1 MKDIQCATNGERIR
15 VYKYHTDKFKSENI
29 SIYFELPVNK
39 EKSVARS
46 LLLSVLKRGTEKYP
60 SQKHINERLDELYA
74 TLVNLKNQKFEG
86 VQLLGISADV
96 ICSSYTENCEDL
108 LDDALEVIQQI
119 SHHPRFDKTTHTFS
133 QEYIQSEKENY
144 KSIILSQINEPRTY
158 AAIRCREEMF
168 ASLDLSS
175 RLEDMCDKID
185 AVTNEEIYECYNEL
199 INTAK
204 IVVFYVGKRGADE
217 ICEKVSAIINTN
229 YVPNTA
235 KMDTKPKLLENLDEP
250 NVIVESSAISQGRLV
265 MGFNCGTTWR
275 DEEYYATLLC
285 NEILG
290 SSPISKLMMNVREA
304 LSLCYECSSIYNS
317 ARGAIFVTTGIDCE
331 NYELAKKEIIQQ
343 IEDIKSGKISEVEF
357 STAKK
362 SILNAYS
369 SLCDSPS
376 AIERFY
382 LGRIINEI
390 DVDIADFLEKIED
403 LTIADVVNAAQKIS
417 LHTVYFLQGND
428 TEGGDLYE

>member
-1 MKDIQCATNGERIR
+1 
-15 VYKYHTDKFKSENI
+15 
-29 SIYFELPVNK
+29 
-39 EKSVARS
+39 
-46 LLLSVLKRGTEKYP
+46 
-60 SQKHINERLDELYA
+60 
-74 TLVNLKNQKFEG
+74 
-86 VQLLGISADV
+86 
-96 ICSSYTENCEDL
+96 
-108 LDDALEVIQQI
+108 
-119 SHHPRFDKTTHTFS
+119 
-133 QEYIQSEKENY
+133 
-144 KSIILSQINEPRTY
+144 
-158 AAIRCREEMF
+158 MF

-185 AVTNEEIYECYNEL
+185 NVTNEEIYECYNEL

-343 IEDIKSGKISEVEF
+343 IEDIKSGKINS
-357 STAKK
+357 
-362 SILNAYS
+362 LS
-369 SLCDSPS
+369 S
-376 AIERFY
+376 
-382 LGRIINEI
+382 
-390 DVDIADFLEKIED
+390 K
-403 LTIADVVNAAQKIS
+403 
-417 LHTVYFLQGND
+417 
-428 TEGGDLYE
+428 